1 MWCTQ
6 LTSLCINLK
15 HTIYFDAHI
24 DMKIGLPRGDDGE
37 LYHAIV
43 KSRAF
48 YRDGK
53 TLITETN
60 NPINDTW
67 LYEVE

>member
-1 MWCTQ
+1 
-6 LTSLCINLK
+6 
-15 HTIYFDAHI
+15 
-24 DMKIGLPRGDDGE
+24 MKIGLPRGDDGE

-60 NPINDTW
+60 NPINDT
-67 LYEVE
+67 